1 MASAKSQQPE
11 QPNTSDNTTNNKG
24 NTEMDIA
31 HAIRSNDDQWEEE
44 NWRRHDERQAK
55 IAREAKIESERTLA
69 DLNEPFPPEME
80 RELRKGGTTLVYI
93 PVSEVIARLN
103 RVFGI
108 HGWSSEIIKC
118 ERDALDPDFIVAHV
132 RLSVHV
138 DDTYRMVQ
146 KDGFGGQKIKRTKQG
161 DIVDLGD
168 EFKGAVSDALKKAAQ
183 QLGVGLYLA
192 RSDEALSL
200 EVERDHAMNN
210 PVVEVDPKIAS
221 LWSKFIE
228 LSKQFNATQKEEL
241 SRFWHEFS
249 NGQPKPTRET
259 VTIHGV
265 MALIEQSTKILFPGS
280 EIIHDKSE

>member
-24 NTEMDIA
+24 NTEMEIA